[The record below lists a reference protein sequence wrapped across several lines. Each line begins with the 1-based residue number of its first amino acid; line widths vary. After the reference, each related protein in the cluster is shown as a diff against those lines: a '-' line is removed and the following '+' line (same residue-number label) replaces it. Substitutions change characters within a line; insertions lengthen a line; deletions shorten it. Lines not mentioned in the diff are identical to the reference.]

1 MLAVTRVRKH
11 KDLVLLIAKKSR
23 TIDIHRLTDETFL
36 DFLQVYV
43 NNTAAR

>member
-11 KDLVLLIAKKSR
+11 KDLVCLIAKKSR

-36 DFLQVYV
+36 DLLQVYV